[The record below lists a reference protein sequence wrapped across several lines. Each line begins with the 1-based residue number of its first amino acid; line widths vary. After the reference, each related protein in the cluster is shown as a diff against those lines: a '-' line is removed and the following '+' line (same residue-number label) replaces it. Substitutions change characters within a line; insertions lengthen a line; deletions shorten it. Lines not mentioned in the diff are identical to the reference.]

1 MTVQAIEDRFR
12 PKYRELTPIE
22 QQRVARI
29 TQKAM
34 DLATEFY
41 PFDSREKSLAVTSLE
56 ESVMWAVKAI
66 TGPKE

>member
-1 MTVQAIEDRFR
+1 MTVKAIEDRFR
-12 PKYRELTPIE
+12 PVYRELTPIE
-22 QQRVARI
+22 KQRIDRI
-29 TQKAM
+29 KTKAM

-56 ESVMWAVKAI
+56 EAVMWAVKAI